1 VAFQIWSGKWRKT
14 RSTADFTI
22 HQCHEKPRLC
32 STFLLEPLI
41 KTPVGLFKSCR
52 GTRDLQLCYLPG
64 TALLFKFLEFR
75 PFKQG
80 QSKCSGQR
88 RAHQRSRAPRCP
100 TCADVWRPGYHG
112 VWAPRGSRLL
122 RLRPPRQCAAQACL
136 DARACAGSPSAPAA
150 GRTPQHT
157 MSRPDPLPRLC
168 WPRGS
173 VASST
178 SQSLPFK
185 RPRRASPRGHIS
197 RRNAMAAAEPSYLS
211 AHSFGRETFKTP
223 CLGHIGA
230 QSIPCCPAFR

>member
-41 KTPVGLFKSCR
+41 KTPIGLFKSCR

-80 QSKCSGQR
+80 QSKCSGRR
-88 RAHQRSRAPRCP
+88 RAHQRSRAPCCP

-150 GRTPQHT
+150 GRTPPSTRCRGRTPSHV
-157 MSRPDPLPRLC
+157 SVGPEAASPPPPPDRCPLKDPAGLLRAGTSAAGTP
-168 WPRGS
+168 WPPPSQATSPLTPS
-173 VASST
+173 VA
-178 SQSLPFK
+178 
-185 RPRRASPRGHIS
+185 RPLKHLA
-197 RRNAMAAAEPSYLS
+197 
-211 AHSFGRETFKTP
+211 
-223 CLGHIGA
+223 
-230 QSIPCCPAFR
+230 